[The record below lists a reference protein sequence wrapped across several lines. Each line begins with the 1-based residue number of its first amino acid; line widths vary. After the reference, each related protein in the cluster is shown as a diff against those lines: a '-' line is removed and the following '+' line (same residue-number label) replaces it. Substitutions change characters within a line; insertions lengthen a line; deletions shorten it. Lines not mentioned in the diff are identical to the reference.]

1 MRETSTSGR
10 TAAIA
15 APTRSASGDSAA
27 EPISHLAAA
36 ARGNRTRTTTGEKAE
51 ARSRFQPRKGLA
63 AKPAQRTKAMRF
75 AGLLAAYRRASGVE
89 KDSATSTNGPA
100 VEQASATVFFNSE

>member
-1 MRETSTSGR
+1 
-10 TAAIA
+10 
-15 APTRSASGDSAA
+15 
-27 EPISHLAAA
+27 
-36 ARGNRTRTTTGEKAE
+36 
-51 ARSRFQPRKGLA
+51 
-63 AKPAQRTKAMRF
+63 MRF